1 MAWTAPRDWTGISDD
16 IVTAAM
22 LNTDVRDNLL
32 FLGGTSDVTTGH
44 THTGAAGMGAK
55 SMSGLTLTNL
65 GVLTFA
71 DQEENP
77 DAAGELQMNGN
88 DLLWYGASLV
98 NLTAADASSGASLRS
113 LGTTSVK
120 AAAGNHTHGI
130 DEIDTP
136 LKYVSGRGSTN
147 GYVWQDVTESVGTTE
162 SLLGAAQSPTFSGAN
177 VGRVVSGFWVGGHND
192 GDEAFE
198 YTLRLYIDGSL
209 VASTTTT
216 LALTPNTAH
225 HYAYAISVEYTEDEA
240 TSEDAL
246 ELKIIRA
253 VVGGGSGTGGTHAT
267 LGYGLTNTFANA
279 Q

>member
-1 MAWTAPRDWTGISDD
+1 
-16 IVTAAM
+16 
-22 LNTDVRDNLL
+22 
-32 FLGGTSDVTTGH
+32 
-44 THTGAAGMGAK
+44 
-55 SMSGLTLTNL
+55 
-65 GVLTFA
+65 
-71 DQEENP
+71 
-77 DAAGELQMNGN
+77 
-88 DLLWYGASLV
+88 
-98 NLTAADASSGASLRS
+98 
-113 LGTTSVK
+113 VK

-147 GYVWQDVTESVGTTE
+147 GYVWQDVTEGISTTE
-162 SLLGAAQSPTFSGAN
+162 NLLGAAQSPTFSGAN

-192 GDEAFE
+192 GSEGFD

-240 TSEDAL
+240 TSGEAL
-246 ELKIIRA
+246 ELRIIRSA
-253 VVGGGSGTGGTHAT
+253 GTGGTHAT